1 MRTEPL
7 ARAFVRHNTGATQ
20 TLEFFPGTLVT
31 IGRAPD
37 NTVYVT
43 DETISRRHA
52 ELSANHLGVHFRN
65 LGRNGS
71 IVNRKKVSAKDP
83 LSLNDGAELVIG
95 SCAMQIELLQEEE
108 TRVGERTML
117 FVPQDAKAERTM
129 IFTRT
134 VEPQAAPHPHARMQ
148 KPEAKKESEAA
159 PAGAHRFISKLRA
172 WQAQHL
178 KSPVTKVGVV
188 LIPLLFIWSLML
200 PSPQAESRSIT
211 QAVRNDKTSK
221 AKSVNLPQD
230 EAPGPVPA
238 AALRA
243 AQILFDSAQKLF
255 EERKLRQRNL
265 YDSICKWS
273 EGLNLL
279 QLYTERP
286 AEFEEA
292 FAKKELAEAEL
303 QQQFEDWKKD
313 VLFYF
318 RKREFKKAEAVAN
331 GILAAIPK
339 VEDERHRWAA
349 DYSRRSA
356 LALNKRK

>member
-7 ARAFVRHNTGATQ
+7 ARAFVRHNSGATQ

-31 IGRAPD
+31 FGRAPD
-37 NTVYVT
+37 NTVCVAE
-43 DETISRRHA
+43 ETISRRHA
-52 ELSANHLGVHFRN
+52 ELSADHLGVHFRN

-71 IVNRKKVSAKDP
+71 LVNRKKISDKEP
-83 LSLNDGAELVIG
+83 LQLGDGAELIMG
-95 SCAMQIELLQEEE
+95 SCTVRIEVFAEGV
-108 TRVGERTML
+108 TKIVERTML
-117 FVPQDAKAERTM
+117 FTPENAQVERTL
-129 IFTRT
+129 IFTRP
-134 VEPQAAPHPHARMQ
+134 EE
-148 KPEAKKESEAA
+148 PEAKPHAHATTKKPVREKVPQNSSS
-159 PAGAHRFISKLRA
+159 GARRLVGKVRA
-172 WQAQHL
+172 WQTQHL
-178 KSPVTKVGVV
+178 KSPLTKVGVV

-200 PSPQAESRSIT
+200 PSQNAESRSMA
-211 QAVRNDKTSK
+211 QAARS
-221 AKSVNLPQD
+221 AKPKKEAAVAAPQP
-230 EAPGPVPA
+230 EAVAPVPA
-238 AALRA
+238 AAMRA

-265 YDSICKWS
+265 YDGICKWS

-286 AEFEEA
+286 PEYEEA
-292 FAKKELAEAEL
+292 FAKRQLAEAEL

-318 RKREFKKAEAVAN
+318 KKREFKKAEAVAN

-349 DYSRRSA
+349 DYGRKSA
-356 LALNKRK
+356 LAQNKRK